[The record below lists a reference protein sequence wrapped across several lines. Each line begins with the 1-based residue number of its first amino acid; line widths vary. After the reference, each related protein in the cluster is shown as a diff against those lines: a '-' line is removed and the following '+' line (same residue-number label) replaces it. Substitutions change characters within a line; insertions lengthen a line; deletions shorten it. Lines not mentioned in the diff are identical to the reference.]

1 MKFIDT
7 PSPNFNARAEG
18 CAIEMLVLHYTD
30 TRTAFDA
37 LAILQNPDR
46 EVSAHYLVDEN
57 GDIYRMVD
65 EDARAWHAGVSSWEG
80 RTDIN
85 SRSVGIEIQNP
96 GHSFGYVPFPEAQ
109 MQAVAELSRA
119 VIDRHDIPAHY
130 VLAHSDVAPAR
141 KSDPGELFD
150 WAWLASQGVGVWPGD
165 GMAEESG
172 DDFFAL
178 LEKYGYDISDTNA
191 ARTAF
196 RRHFQPETF
205 ADNPDHTDDDAEV
218 ARRRIAALLR
228 QKLDGRR
235 SA

>member
-7 PSPNFNARAEG
+7 PSPNFNARADG
-18 CAIEMLVLHYTD
+18 CRIEMLVLHYTD

-46 EVSAHYLVDEN
+46 EVSAHYLVDVN

-65 EDARAWHAGVSSWEG
+65 EDARAWHAGVSSWDG

-96 GHSFGYVPFPEAQ
+96 GHTFGYVPFPAEQ

-119 VIDRHDIPAHY
+119 IIDRHDIPAHY

-150 WAWLASQGVGVWPGD
+150 WAWLAQQGIGVWPGD
-165 GMAEESG
+165 GISE
-172 DDFFAL
+172 DDSADFYAQL
-178 LEKYGYDISDTNA
+178 GKYGYDISDKDA
-191 ARTAF
+191 ALAAF
-196 RRHFQPETF
+196 RRHFQPEIF
-205 ADNPDHTDDDAEV
+205 ANAPGDTGDADDV
-218 ARRRIAALLR
+218 ARKRIAALLR
-228 QKLDGRR
+228 RKLDGRR
-235 SA
+235 IA